1 MLLHALE
8 RGLPL
13 DLVLGGP
20 GRQPGES
27 VAAFGGAASHSRRS
41 LAQIQ
46 AGSRRSSG
54 IRLGARA
61 LPLEDL
67 FLSRA
72 VPVRLGDVTVP
83 VISPEDLIVT
93 KVLAGRPKDLDDV
106 HGVLCERLTSL
117 DVGIVR
123 ETLAIL
129 EQALDQSDLQPTFDA
144 LLARV
149 RG

>member
-1 MLLHALE
+1 MALAWQPVVQVALHSA
-8 RGLPL
+8 
-13 DLVLGGP
+13 
-20 GRQPGES
+20 
-27 VAAFGGAASHSRRS
+27 GAASRLASLL

-46 AGSRRSSG
+46 AGILTRRASRSG
-54 IRLGARA
+54 RIAALGATRH
-61 LPLEDL
+61 LHHGLLDL

-117 DVGIVR
+117 DVDIVR
-123 ETLAIL
+123 ETLAIV
-129 EQALDQSDLQPTFDA
+129 EQALGQSDLQPTFEA